1 MGVRVNTISPGT
13 IDTPMLDRDLASM
26 NRKEAAEFL
35 EKVKAAN
42 VLGRIGKPSE
52 IADAVMYLSSPK
64 ASYVTGI
71 DLRVDAGFAA
81 LKNI

>member
-1 MGVRVNTISPGT
+1 MQSKAITGNPADIASPT
-13 IDTPMLDRDLASM
+13 T
-26 NRKEAAEFL
+26 F
-35 EKVKAAN
+35 
-42 VLGRIGKPSE
+42 GKPSE